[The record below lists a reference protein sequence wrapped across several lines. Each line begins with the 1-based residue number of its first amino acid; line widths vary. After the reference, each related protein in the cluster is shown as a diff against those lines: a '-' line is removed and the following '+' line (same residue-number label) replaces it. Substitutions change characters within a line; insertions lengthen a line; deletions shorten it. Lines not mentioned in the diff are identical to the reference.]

1 MIDKTN
7 AMQKPRRSAPLI
19 LLTVA
24 AVLSLAL
31 TTPAQSPDRVLKQ
44 AIKAMT
50 NGKGEKALRGIRS
63 WQSKGV
69 ITDAQDAAAGSF
81 AATAMAPNLYTDRY
95 DLRGVEFSVGYNGK
109 SGWRR
114 NSREGL
120 QTLTGQASRDFTTE
134 AQYRNLRWLDAKRDK
149 SKLTLAGQ
157 TTIEGKP
164 ANTVLLTS
172 AKNVKIRMHFD
183 AASGLLV
190 REEMPAGE
198 AVRIF
203 DYSDYRLVGQ
213 VMEPHSIRMTI
224 GEQRLEIKLSEIRHN
239 PQLDRAIFDFPR
251 VSNEPLPDIAALM
264 QEVKQNEEKVDEI
277 LEKYTFTQTQTTR
290 EIDSNG
296 QIRDKES
303 ETFEMTFYKGNRIR
317 RLIEKNGK
325 PLTPDQEADE
335 TKRIEKRVRD
345 IEKREAEK
353 AKKAQKQAERE
364 VAQENSGP
372 PDDDRGQRISI
383 ADVLRASNLINPRRE
398 RFRDRDVIV
407 FDFEPLPG
415 YKPQKSYEKFFGK
428 TAGAIWVD
436 ANDKQVARVEARLID
451 SYKVGGGLLASLK
464 EGATFVLE
472 QDHINNEIWLPS
484 RADINLGVRVL
495 LVKGINVNSVVTYG
509 NYKRFN
515 VESEKEKLKD
525 PVSTEKPAKP

>member
-1 MIDKTN
+1 MTDKTN
-7 AMQKPRRSAPLI
+7 TPSKRRRRVPRVLI
-19 LLTVA
+19 ALAIASL
-24 AVLSLAL
+24 LSLSAA
-31 TTPAQSPDRVLKQ
+31 AQSPDRVLKQ

-50 NGKGEKALRGIRS
+50 SGKGEKALREVRS
-63 WQSKGV
+63 WQSRGT
-69 ITDAQDAAAGSF
+69 ITNLQDGAAGSF
-81 AATAMAPNLYTDRY
+81 AAAATAPNLYADRY
-95 DLRGVEFSVGYNGK
+95 DLRGVEISAGYNGK
-109 SGWRR
+109 SGWVR
-114 NSREGL
+114 NSAEGL
-120 QTLTGQASRDFTTE
+120 RTLTGQPSRDFT
-134 AQYRNLRWLDAKRDK
+134 AVAMYRNMRWLDAKREK
-149 SKLTLAGQ
+149 AKLTLAGQ
-157 TTIEGKP
+157 TTIDGKP
-164 ANTVLLTS
+164 ANTVLLTT

-183 AASGLLV
+183 AASGLLL
-190 REEMPAGE
+190 REELPAGDE
-198 AVRIF
+198 TRIY
-203 DYSDYRLVGQ
+203 DYSDHRLVGQ
-213 VMEPHSIRMTI
+213 LMEPHAIRLTI
-224 GEQRLEIKLSEIRHN
+224 GEQRYEIKLSEIRHN
-239 PQLDRAIFDFPR
+239 SPVDRALFDFPR
-251 VSNEPLPDIAALM
+251 VSNEPLPDIAALL
-264 QEVKQNEEKVDEI
+264 QEVKQNEDRVDEL
-277 LEKYTFTQTQTTR
+277 LEKYTFTQTETTR
-290 EIDSNG
+290 ELDSNG
-296 QIRDKES
+296 QLREKES

-335 TKRIEKRVRD
+335 TKRIEKRVRE

-364 VAQENSGP
+364 VAQESSGP
-372 PDDDRGQRISI
+372 PDDERGQRISI
-383 ADVLRASNLINPRRE
+383 ADVLRASKLINPRRE

-436 ANDKQVARVEARLID
+436 ASDKQVARVEARLID

-495 LVKGINVNSVVTYG
+495 LVKGFNVNSVVTYG

-525 PVSTEKPAKP
+525 PIAADKPAKP